1 MALWDSSDLL
11 SRVKFLSNRPTTD
24 ESVTDAQWYSLITE
38 GQSHWTNVIS
48 AQAPWVLMGPPTA
61 LTSTDGGV
69 TFPFPGCVFPLA
81 VEMYDTTT
89 PARLLRPCTYWDSS
103 GDYVWEGD
111 HIRFPQGQTNP
122 LAVSPVARYIN
133 PPGQVD
139 GTNPPTLQPP
149 QARLLC
155 VYRACAHWA
164 ERGGMRDPKPYFEM
178 EQRYW
183 LGDMRTGDVG
193 LLGALKSQN
202 PFLGGNAVMTGSG
215 GLLEGVST
223 GAGYVRF
230 PPL

>member
-1 MALWDSSDLL
+1 M
-11 SRVKFLSNRPTTD
+11 
-24 ESVTDAQWYSLITE
+24 
-38 GQSHWTNVIS
+38 
-48 AQAPWVLMGPPTA
+48 
-61 LTSTDGGV
+61 
-69 TFPFPGCVFPLA
+69 
-81 VEMYDTTT
+81 
-89 PARLLRPCTYWDSS
+89 
-103 GDYVWEGD
+103 WEGD